1 MLKRPSVFSIIRL
14 ILLIGLLSLFFGCSN
29 TPSGEGSSLQGFKEK
44 EGDSKTS
51 ATEKLWSIP
60 EPYTN
65 LSIEEIKA
73 VKKVDKLAKCS
84 YMHTVKSKESI
95 S

>member
-44 EGDSKTS
+44 EGDSRAIKTNS
-51 ATEKLWSIP
+51 VL
-60 EPYTN
+60 
-65 LSIEEIKA
+65 
-73 VKKVDKLAKCS
+73 
-84 YMHTVKSKESI
+84 
-95 S
+95 

>member
-60 EPYTN
+60 
-65 LSIEEIKA
+65 
-73 VKKVDKLAKCS
+73 
-84 YMHTVKSKESI
+84 
-95 S
+95 